1 MTGAP
6 IKQGG
11 SCILTYH
18 SLDTSGSVIS
28 IPPKL
33 FRQQMEWLAATRVAV
48 VPLGRVRE
56 TTGAV
61 AITFDDGFHNF
72 FEHAAPVLQEFGF
85 PATVFVVSDFCGG
98 ANDWP
103 TQPRTPAVPKLEL
116 MPWSELQQ
124 IAKAGISIGCH
135 TATHPYL
142 SRLNAAELEEEL
154 ARSRSAIE
162 QRVGMAVE
170 TFAYPYGDATA
181 QVREAAGRHFQL
193 ACGTRMAF
201 LSADSDLLDLPRL
214 DVYYL
219 RSRFWFHGLQRP
231 YGAAYVAARGGL
243 RLLRQGLIFKHP

>member
-33 FRQQMEWLAATRVAV
+33 FRQQMEWLAAARVAV

-56 TTGAV
+56 TAGAV

-116 MPWSELQQ
+116 MPWSELRQ

-135 TATHPYL
+135 TAGSAVLL
-142 SRLNAAELEEEL
+142 SKTMT
-154 ARSRSAIE
+154 SGGS
-162 QRVGMAVE
+162 
-170 TFAYPYGDATA
+170 
-181 QVREAAGRHFQL
+181 VRK
-193 ACGTRMAF
+193 
-201 LSADSDLLDLPRL
+201 S
-214 DVYYL
+214 
-219 RSRFWFHGLQRP
+219 
-231 YGAAYVAARGGL
+231 
-243 RLLRQGLIFKHP
+243 